1 MIFKVKFP
9 CCHTL
14 GSSSSSASSFSFACS
29 GKGRPTPTPTCRCFW
44 GAAAA
49 TKGCKLINENAF
61 IHASDDVGRLEP
73 KQVRARVQIRI
84 RNGARLAAYV
94 TLLVLLS
101 RTCVATT
108 CCFIRQRNV
117 SLTGIAFRSLPTGN
131 FSCFCCLLTPLFMA
145 TRSKVSV
152 RTP

>member
-14 GSSSSSASSFSFACS
+14 GSSSSSSASSFSFACS
-29 GKGRPTPTPTCRCFW
+29 KGRPTTPTWWCFW

-61 IHASDDVGRLEP
+61 IHASDVDADGVWSQNRFELEFRFVYGTGHDW
-73 KQVRARVQIRI
+73 Q
-84 RNGARLAAYV
+84 LM
-94 TLLVLLS
+94 LLHVLLS

-131 FSCFCCLLTPLFMA
+131 FSSFCCCCCCWRRNDAPFYGHTQ
-145 TRSKVSV
+145 
-152 RTP
+152 

>member
-14 GSSSSSASSFSFACS
+14 GSSSSSASSFSFACSS

-61 IHASDDVGRLEP
+61 IHASDVDDGVWSQNRFELEF
-73 KQVRARVQIRI
+73 R
-84 RNGARLAAYV
+84 YV
-94 TLLVLLS
+94 YGTGQLMLLLVLLS

-117 SLTGIAFRSLPTGN
+117 SLTSIAFRSLPTGN
-131 FSCFCCLLTPLFMA
+131 FSSFCCLLTPIFIA